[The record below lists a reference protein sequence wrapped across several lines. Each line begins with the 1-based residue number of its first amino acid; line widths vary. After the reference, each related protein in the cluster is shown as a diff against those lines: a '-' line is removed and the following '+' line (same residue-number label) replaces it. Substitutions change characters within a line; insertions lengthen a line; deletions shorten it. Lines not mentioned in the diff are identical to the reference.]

1 MKKMW
6 KRFVSLLLACTL
18 LAGMLPLSASAQA
31 TEPTETEWIKNIIS
45 DLTKD
50 SYDLQAKTQLGESD
64 VWMYIY
70 YKSYWD
76 GEAQESVNDTVF
88 IFQPGQDA
96 ASTEIPNYDN
106 VSAGQPW
113 SLAKPSAIYIAEGVT
128 GIGNYAFAS
137 QPSLNNVVF
146 QDASDLTYIGQRAFY
161 DDDNAVFTDEGN
173 GGDNAPLDLS
183 GVTRMGEYAFYNC
196 DRLTGV
202 ELGNMTAIEGNE
214 EIANKIP
221 NNAFNNSGLQTVTI
235 PEGIVHIGDGAFG
248 HTSLSKVGE
257 LVLPN
262 GLKTIGDNA
271 FVVTEG
277 SGDTSVGITSL
288 TIPSSV
294 TSIGENAFSGRRQLA
309 EVTVE
314 DDNKPGTTLTLGDHA
329 FGYNESSAYAT
340 QGSIRDEEN
349 PEIEYSGT
357 IGTKF
362 FLPADLEKY
371 FINGVKCYTGDITPM
386 QYVDTEPADCINA
399 GYDIYKTTFN
409 GATSDGKPV
418 ELTYH
423 YPIPALGHDYG
434 PITEVKRT
442 CEHDNYFEQ
451 FCERKNCPNKGVA
464 VGSLRQN
471 QEGPGLFDEKTNE
484 QLSEEELNEYRLQFV
499 KAEGH
504 NWKVKSVVNPNM
516 QEGQATTLYYVC
528 ENEEHRNGLDTY
540 DSPFKIPL
548 SGKTINALTTQSL
561 NDLTNQLAGFSNDG
575 TVEWAAPSDEKFGK
589 AGEINEP
596 VKFTIQ
602 TGVTEK
608 WPVFTEAP
616 EGEPNAATGE
626 NEKLTV
632 KINVTKDVLDL
643 SGVSIVPNTA
653 NVNKP
658 VEVRVSGFEE
668 AEKTGS
674 VEYYV
679 DGTWTDTQPGTVGEY
694 RVRVT
699 FEYDKDM
706 YNLPEKG
713 SPEYPG
719 TGYTLVQEED
729 SVWVEHSFEVSL
741 NKINAVAESISNLT
755 YNGEKQNTLRIYGL
769 EIGQKA
775 VG

>member
-1 MKKMW
+1 M
-6 KRFVSLLLACTL
+6 
-18 LAGMLPLSASAQA
+18 
-31 TEPTETEWIKNIIS
+31 
-45 DLTKD
+45 
-50 SYDLQAKTQLGESD
+50 
-64 VWMYIY
+64 
-70 YKSYWD
+70 
-76 GEAQESVNDTVF
+76 
-88 IFQPGQDA
+88 
-96 ASTEIPNYDN
+96 
-106 VSAGQPW
+106 
-113 SLAKPSAIYIAEGVT
+113 
-128 GIGNYAFAS
+128 
-137 QPSLNNVVF
+137 
-146 QDASDLTYIGQRAFY
+146 
-161 DDDNAVFTDEGN
+161 
-173 GGDNAPLDLS
+173 
-183 GVTRMGEYAFYNC
+183 
-196 DRLTGV
+196 
-202 ELGNMTAIEGNE
+202 
-214 EIANKIP
+214 
-221 NNAFNNSGLQTVTI
+221 
-235 PEGIVHIGDGAFG
+235 
-248 HTSLSKVGE
+248 
-257 LVLPN
+257 
-262 GLKTIGDNA
+262 
-271 FVVTEG
+271 
-277 SGDTSVGITSL
+277 
-288 TIPSSV
+288 
-294 TSIGENAFSGRRQLA
+294 
-309 EVTVE
+309 
-314 DDNKPGTTLTLGDHA
+314 
-329 FGYNESSAYAT
+329 
-340 QGSIRDEEN
+340 
-349 PEIEYSGT
+349 
-357 IGTKF
+357 
-362 FLPADLEKY
+362 
-371 FINGVKCYTGDITPM
+371 
-386 QYVDTEPADCINA
+386 
-399 GYDIYKTTFN
+399 
-409 GATSDGKPV
+409 
-418 ELTYH
+418 
-423 YPIPALGHDYG
+423 
-434 PITEVKRT
+434 
-442 CEHDNYFEQ
+442 
-451 FCERKNCPNKGVA
+451 
-464 VGSLRQN
+464 
-471 QEGPGLFDEKTNE
+471 
-484 QLSEEELNEYRLQFV
+484 NEYRLQFV

-775 VG
+775 VVTTTDKDGTEIKWEYTRQEGDQTTPVEGLSLLSAGTYNVKVVFSFPGEDSYADKEQELTVHIDHKPVEKPVPTQNMSYLPVKTARDAFGGQTSADWQFVDDGTYTHTGINAGSYTAKVKLTSDNYRWADENEDVREIEIPWTISPRQIVAPTLASTYYIYEYGIWRNSLFLTATAHPNYEFVTNQEDHTVKLVFVGNKTDKNYDPNAAVAYTAADAIIPTAMTIRL

>member
-423 YPIPALGHDYG
+423 YPIPALGHMTMAQLQKLSA
-434 PITEVKRT
+434 PVNMITT
-442 CEHDNYFEQ
+442 SSSS
-451 FCERKNCPNKGVA
+451 A
-464 VGSLRQN
+464 
-471 QEGPGLFDEKTNE
+471 
-484 QLSEEELNEYRLQFV
+484 
-499 KAEGH
+499 
-504 NWKVKSVVNPNM
+504 
-516 QEGQATTLYYVC
+516 
-528 ENEEHRNGLDTY
+528 
-540 DSPFKIPL
+540 
-548 SGKTINALTTQSL
+548 SGK
-561 NDLTNQLAGFSNDG
+561 
-575 TVEWAAPSDEKFGK
+575 
-589 AGEINEP
+589 
-596 VKFTIQ
+596 
-602 TGVTEK
+602 
-608 WPVFTEAP
+608 
-616 EGEPNAATGE
+616 
-626 NEKLTV
+626 
-632 KINVTKDVLDL
+632 
-643 SGVSIVPNTA
+643 IVPT
-653 NVNKP
+653 
-658 VEVRVSGFEE
+658 RV
-668 AEKTGS
+668 
-674 VEYYV
+674 
-679 DGTWTDTQPGTVGEY
+679 
-694 RVRVT
+694 
-699 FEYDKDM
+699 
-706 YNLPEKG
+706 
-713 SPEYPG
+713 
-719 TGYTLVQEED
+719 
-729 SVWVEHSFEVSL
+729 
-741 NKINAVAESISNLT
+741 
-755 YNGEKQNTLRIYGL
+755 LR
-769 EIGQKA
+769 
-775 VG
+775 